1 MALPMTW
8 QNLPPK
14 LKTYI
19 VLLTSLAVPIILYA
33 GYDLFHHPYEK
44 GWIVLAILTVLTV
57 PFYLLL
63 PSVSTIVGI
72 GDAYVMAV
80 AMLYGTSPC
89 IAATLCH
96 TLAGSLL
103 VPNRPKVYPHR
114 VVFNV
119 ASTVTC
125 AWIYSNVYAFLNPG
139 LSKQVSEI
147 LLPIVALTLTFFLL
161 NSLSTA
167 TAISLATGQ
176 SILRF
181 WSQNYLSLS
190 VEFSVSAVSAGI
202 IVTLYSLNPWV
213 PLAAAPLIGVVWGW
227 HKLNKAKAMEAERH
241 LKEQEQLYF
250 RTVESLALA
259 VDAKDQTTYGH
270 IRRVRAYAMGLAK
283 LCGIRDPNELMAIE
297 TGSLLHD
304 IGKLAIDDYI
314 LNKPGRLTKQEFE
327 KMKIHSEAGD
337 EILKQVQFPFPVST
351 YVRSHHERW
360 DGLGYPD
367 GLRGEQIPLGARILA
382 IADAFDAIRSSR
394 PYKVSFGLPDS
405 IELLRSQSGT
415 LYDPHLVK
423 IFEEHIEELE
433 TSAQEAAKNI
443 PELSFRKYFAK
454 LESTAPPRMT
464 AVNLPPL
471 SSSVSEDLI
480 QLIEFCSSLA
490 RYLET
495 TEVMPILTQRIAR
508 IIPFTTCIFFL
519 EDGDGTI
526 RAAYVGGKFSERLT
540 GMRIGLGK
548 GVSGWVSAYGKP
560 MINTGPGFDFQDLPE
575 SNAFAFNDVLSV
587 PMIVDE
593 TCVGTISVYAESPI
607 TFTQANL
614 DLLQKAAGHIAPLLV
629 DAYKKKGQIGQHDL
643 LDPIS
648 QTYRIAYL
656 SVAGPQLIA
665 AAEKEGSTLSLL
677 LVEVTNFPQIASLYG
692 AAVSDATLR
701 RIADTLR
708 AELRQI
714 DLLLRYGY
722 WGFIALLPGMR
733 GDQAMRYA
741 QRLVQQIR
749 KSNTSSG
756 IGHAVPAACRASVSS
771 FPSDGTSV
779 YALLEA
785 AHRALGQEE
794 RPSSLEHDETDRN
807 ILEFPPRIQS
817 RYDN

>member
-1 MALPMTW
+1 MTS
-8 QNLPPK
+8 QDLPPK
-14 LKTYI
+14 LKIYI
-19 VLLTSLAVPIILYA
+19 ALLTSVAVPIILFA
-33 GYDLFHHPYEK
+33 GYDLFHHSYEK

-125 AWIYSNVYAFLNPG
+125 AWIYSNVYTFLNPS

-147 LLPIVALTLTFFLL
+147 LLPIVALTITFFLL
-161 NSLSTA
+161 NSISTA
-167 TAISLATGQ
+167 TAISFSTGQ
-176 SILRF
+176 SIIKF
-181 WSQNYLSLS
+181 WSHNYLSLG

-227 HKLNKAKAMEAERH
+227 NKLNKAKAMEAERH
-241 LKEQEQLYF
+241 LSEQERLYF

-270 IRRVRAYAMGLAK
+270 IRRVRAYAMGLAR
-283 LCGIRDPNELMAIE
+283 LCGIRDPSELMAVE

-337 EILKQVQFPFPVST
+337 EILKQVQFPFPVAM

-394 PYKVSFGLPDS
+394 PYKVSFGLSDS

-415 LYDPHLVK
+415 LYDPRLVK
-423 IFEEHIEELE
+423 IFEQHIHELE
-433 TSAQEAAKNI
+433 ASAQESAKNI
-443 PELSFRKYFAK
+443 PELSFRKYFEK
-454 LESTAPPRMT
+454 LESVVPLRSP

-471 SSSVSEDLI
+471 SASTTEDLV
-480 QLIEFCSSLA
+480 QLTEFCSSLA
-490 RYLET
+490 RYLDIS
-495 TEVMPILTQRIAR
+495 EVMPILARRIER

-519 EDGDGTI
+519 ENGDGTI
-526 RAAYVGGKFSERLT
+526 RAGYVGGKFSEILT
-540 GMRIGLGK
+540 GIRIGLGK
-548 GVSGWVSAYGKP
+548 GISGWVSAYGKP
-560 MINTGPGFDFQDLPE
+560 MINTGPGFDFQELQE
-575 SNAFAFNDVLSV
+575 ANLFLFTDVLAV
-587 PMIVDE
+587 PMIVEE
-593 TCVGTISVYAESPI
+593 TCVGSLSLYAESPLS
-607 TFTQANL
+607 FAQPHL
-614 DLLQKAAGHIAPLLV
+614 DLLQKIAGHIAPLIP
-629 DAYKKKGQIGQHDL
+629 ATRSKKEQVGKPEL
-643 LDPIS
+643 LDSVS
-648 QTYRIAYL
+648 QTYKMAYL
-656 SVAGPQLIA
+656 SVAGPQLVA
-665 AAEKEGSTLSLL
+665 AAEKENSALSLL
-677 LVEVTNFPQIASLYG
+677 LLEVTNFPQIVSLYG
-692 AAVSDATLR
+692 AAVSDATLKR
-701 RIADTLR
+701 VADALR

-714 DLLLRYGY
+714 DVLVRYGY
-722 WGFIALLPGMR
+722 RGFIALLPSMR
-733 GDQAMRYA
+733 GDQASRYG
-741 QRLVQQIR
+741 QRLIQQVR
-749 KSNTSSG
+749 KSNVGSG
-756 IGHAVPAACRASVSS
+756 MGQGVPVACRVSVAS
-771 FPSDGTSV
+771 FPSDGTNV
-779 YALLEA
+779 YALLES

-794 RPSSLEHDETDRN
+794 RPPSPGYEEIDRN
-807 ILEFPPRIQS
+807 VLEFPPRIQS
-817 RYDN
+817 RHDS